1 VRKSLTAACLAV
13 FLACPASAPAETVVL
28 GNGDVLEGQ
37 VADHGDRLLVTTEN
51 GVVSVK
57 WRDVD
62 VVHREDSARDV
73 IAARRKALCAGAA
86 GDTDAAKLYAVALTA
101 VRAGV
106 PEEALAAA
114 KAVIAIDAEHAG
126 ARDLLAQQK
135 VDGDWLSGEALLE
148 KKGFVRYA
156 GTWMLAEEAEL
167 RRARADKPR
176 PMDEGEV
183 RVQDLIARMAAGDE
197 RAQKFASQA
206 IDGLPDGSL
215 ARPALRALRRGKT
228 AERAVAAG
236 LLAKWGDVDA
246 VRPLIR
252 AAVMDREAGV
262 RTAAVGALKAID
274 HADTARPLGK
284 ALYSNSPIVAAH
296 AAMALG
302 EIGGAASIE
311 YIVRRVQSGGG
322 PGGRNNI
329 FVGRQLSYISDF
341 DVEIA
346 QFSQIGDPIVGTI
359 REGVLLDTRVISA
372 REEYTTVERR
382 AFYGALRK
390 ATGQDFGENATAWAK
405 WWEDEGRASMT
416 ADR

>member
-1 VRKSLTAACLAV
+1 MRKSLIAASLVA
-13 FLACPASAPAETVVL
+13 FLACPATAPAETVVL
-28 GNGDVLEGQ
+28 GNGDVLEGK
-37 VADHGDRLLVTTEN
+37 VADHGDRVLVTTED

-62 VVHREDSARDV
+62 VVHLDDTARD
-73 IAARRKALCAGAA
+73 ILAARREAA
-86 GDTDAAKLYAVALTA
+86 GERDASKLYAVALAA

-106 PEEALAAA
+106 PDEALAAA
-114 KAVIAIDAEHAG
+114 KAVVAIDPEHEG

-148 KKGFVRYA
+148 KKGFVQYS
-156 GTWMLAEEAEL
+156 GTWMLAEEAAL
-167 RRARADKPR
+167 RKARADKPR

-183 RVQDLIARMAAGDE
+183 RVQELIARMAKGDE
-197 RAQKFASQA
+197 RAKKFAAEA
-206 IDGLPDGSL
+206 IDGLPDESV

-228 AERAVAAG
+228 AERVVAAG

-252 AAVMDREAGV
+252 AAVMDRESSV
-262 RTAAVGALKAID
+262 RTAAIGALKKIE
-274 HADTARPLGK
+274 HTDTARPLGK
-284 ALYSNSPIVAAH
+284 ALYSESPVIAAH

-302 EIGGAASIE
+302 EIGGAVSIE

-322 PGGRNNI
+322 PGGRNHI
-329 FVGRQLSYISDF
+329 FVGRQISYISDF

-359 REGVLLDTRVISA
+359 REGVMLDTRVISA

-390 ATGQDFGENATAWAK
+390 ATGQDFGENATAWAN

-416 ADR
+416 AAK